1 MRIAVTIDTEEDNW
15 GDYANDSYGIEN
27 IKKIPTLQKLFDDFN
42 VIPTY
47 LVTYPVATNTE
58 SINILK
64 GILQRGK
71 CEIGMHCH
79 PWSTPPYEEERNPYN
94 SMLCNLPYDLQRKK
108 MRVLHEAITQHFGV
122 VATSFRAGR
131 WGFGAGIAQFLNQ
144 MGYKVDSSLLAFENW
159 TDYGGPN
166 CADVSPRA
174 FIYGN
179 QEGLQKNQ
187 QDQLLEI
194 PATAGFAQRNFEL
207 CNRAWYLLG
216 GKLMQKLHV
225 RGILGRLRV
234 LNKIWLSPET
244 TSSADMMR
252 LTNTMMRQDCQII
265 NMFFHSTA
273 LKAGLSPF
281 VKTKE
286 EEVHFLYRIEEFLA
300 FTQRAGIESIKLSDA
315 PAYVQVERTVHSR

>member
-1 MRIAVTIDTEEDNW
+1 MRLVVTIDTEEDNW
-15 GDYANDSYGIEN
+15 GGYSDDLFGVEN
-27 IKKIPTLQKLFDDFN
+27 IKKMLPLQKLFDKFN

-47 LVTYPVATNTE
+47 LVTHPVATQTE
-58 SINILK
+58 SFNILK
-64 GILQRGK
+64 EILQRGK

-79 PWSTPPYEEERNPYN
+79 PWSTPPFEEERNPYN

-108 MRVLHEAITQHFGV
+108 MSILHEAITQHFGV
-122 VATSFRAGR
+122 VPISFRAGR
-131 WGFGAGIAQFLNQ
+131 WGFGVGIARILNQ

-166 CADVSPRA
+166 CADVSPKA
-174 FIYGN
+174 FIYGK
-179 QEGLQKNQ
+179 QEGLQTNP
-187 QDQLLEI
+187 QDQLLEV
-194 PATAGFAQRNFEL
+194 PATAGFAQQNWEL
-207 CNRAWYLLG
+207 CNRAWSLLG

-244 TSSADMMR
+244 SSGSDMMR
-252 LTNTMMRQDCQII
+252 LTNTMMRQGYQII

-273 LKAGLSPF
+273 LMAGFGPF

-286 EEVHFLYRIEEFLA
+286 DEVQFLHRIEDFLA
-300 FTQRAGIESIKLSDA
+300 FTQRAGIESIRLSDA
-315 PAYVQVERTVHSR
+315 PTYVLKRV

>member
-1 MRIAVTIDTEEDNW
+1 MHLAVTIDTEEDNW
-15 GDYANDSYGIEN
+15 GDYSSASFGVEN
-27 IKKIPTLQKLFDDFN
+27 IKKIPSLQNIFDKYN
-42 VIPTY
+42 VVPTY
-47 LVTYPVATNTE
+47 LVTYPVATNTG
-58 SINILK
+58 SVNILK
-64 GILQRGK
+64 EILQRGK

-79 PWSTPPYEEERNPYN
+79 PWSTPPFEEERNPYN

-108 MRVLHEAITQHFGV
+108 MSVLHEAITQHFGTEP
-122 VATSFRAGR
+122 TSFRAGR
-131 WGFGAGIAQFLNQ
+131 WGFGLSIAQILNQ

-166 CADVSPRA
+166 CSDVSPRA

-179 QEGLQKNQ
+179 QEGLQTNP

-194 PATAGFAQRNFEL
+194 PATAGFAQQNFEL

-225 RGILGRLRV
+225 RGILARLRV
-234 LNKIWLSPET
+234 LNKVWLSPET
-244 TSSADMMR
+244 SNSSDLMR
-252 LTNTMMRQDCQII
+252 LTNAMMRQDCQII

-281 VKTKE
+281 VKTKDD
-286 EEVHFLYRIEEFLA
+286 EVQFLHRIENFLA
-300 FTQRAGIESIKLSDA
+300 FIQRAGIESIKLSDS
-315 PAYVQVERTVHSR
+315 PAYVRVERTAHSR